1 MRVLSVFKPNSPKLS
16 PMRFWR
22 RCDLAHIR
30 PRESDL
36 TSSDPQY
43 LENTMKYPVL
53 VAAFVAV
60 ILSPA
65 SAKPIACKKAIGP
78 CTYYMSVQRIQT
90 DTAPR
95 IQVKA
100 SDPFEN
106 MHQE

>member
-1 MRVLSVFKPNSPKLS
+1 
-16 PMRFWR
+16 
-22 RCDLAHIR
+22 
-30 PRESDL
+30 
-36 TSSDPQY
+36 
-43 LENTMKYPVL
+43 MKYPVL

>member
-1 MRVLSVFKPNSPKLS
+1 
-16 PMRFWR
+16 
-22 RCDLAHIR
+22 
-30 PRESDL
+30 
-36 TSSDPQY
+36 
-43 LENTMKYPVL
+43 MKYLVVVAAL
-53 VAAFVAV
+53 VAVTF
-60 ILSPA
+60 SPA
-65 SAKPIACKKAIGP
+65 SAKTMACKKAMMREIGS

>member
-1 MRVLSVFKPNSPKLS
+1 
-16 PMRFWR
+16 
-22 RCDLAHIR
+22 
-30 PRESDL
+30 
-36 TSSDPQY
+36 
-43 LENTMKYPVL
+43 
-53 VAAFVAV
+53 VAV
-60 ILSPA
+60 TFSPA

-106 MHQE
+106 MHFE